1 MKVLANM
8 WKNLDPEIKS
18 HYQTIAENDKSRYF
32 AEMKVF
38 ECFPPQ
44 ILYLFNFKYQ
54 LSLGL

>member
-38 ECFPPQ
+38 DEIYMIIIKICFPFP
-44 ILYLFNFKYQ
+44 IPK
-54 LSLGL
+54 SI

>member
-44 ILYLFNFKYQ
+44 LLNPFNFK
-54 LSLGL
+54 